1 MSGGIPIER
10 DPPEGAQVNVIEH
23 PIEMEILAI
32 DLEMHLAAQEDKA
45 VSIRRAGLL
54 CVGRW
59 PR

>member
-10 DPPEGAQVNVIEH
+10 NPPAGALANVIED

-32 DLEMHLAAQEDKA
+32 DLEMHLAAHEDKA